1 MTQSVKKGI
10 PTLERAER
18 EVSER
23 HRPFPCS
30 GRSAS
35 ALDPPR
41 TRSTITRINLAT
53 LPPQPDLD
61 LGHSKNRYAIM
72 SESLLSSRNLA
83 FELYEVLDAE
93 GLTRRERFAEHSRE
107 TFDAALGTARTIA
120 EKYFAPHNR
129 KADENEPRYEN
140 GEAILIPEVKPAV
153 DAFLAA
159 GFLNASRDFEAGG
172 MQLPTLL
179 SQACFAH
186 FQAANVGTT
195 AYPFLTMG
203 AANLIESFGN
213 DEQKQRFLQ
222 PMIEGRFFGTM
233 ALTEPHAGSSLSDIR
248 TRAEPAEDGTYRL
261 RGNKIFISGGDHA
274 LSENIV
280 HMVLAKLPDAPGG
293 VKGISL
299 FIVPKFLVNDDGSLG
314 KRNDVLLTGLFH
326 KMGWKG
332 TTSTGLNFG
341 DNGECVGYLVGK
353 PHHGL
358 SYMFQMMNEARIGVG
373 LGAVM
378 LGYSGYLYSLDY
390 ARDRPQGRLPDSKSP
405 ESAPVPIIQHADVRR
420 MLLTQKAYV
429 EGAFDLCLYA
439 SRLFDDTQTGEAEDA
454 RKHAHELLDLL
465 TPVVKS
471 WPSEFCLKANEL
483 AIQVLGGHGYTREY
497 PVEQYY
503 RDNRLN
509 PIHEGTH
516 GIQSLDLL
524 GRKLA
529 QNGGTGLKQLLRLI
543 SDTCERAQ
551 GYDSLHEL
559 RQPLE
564 QLVAHVQAVTLGLL
578 TDLAQGRITST
589 LANSALYLKVFGHT
603 IIGWRWLE
611 QAIRAE
617 EGLGKGHSAD
627 SDFYKGKLQAARY
640 FLTRELPGCHHELSI
655 LENRDDTCLA
665 MRDDWF

>member
-1 MTQSVKKGI
+1 
-10 PTLERAER
+10 
-18 EVSER
+18 
-23 HRPFPCS
+23 
-30 GRSAS
+30 
-35 ALDPPR
+35 
-41 TRSTITRINLAT
+41 
-53 LPPQPDLD
+53 
-61 LGHSKNRYAIM
+61 M

-93 GLTRRERFAEHSRE
+93 ALIRRERFAEHSRE
-107 TFDAALGTARTIA
+107 TFDAAIGTARTIA

-140 GEAILIPEVKPAV
+140 GTAVLIPEVKPAV
-153 DAFLAA
+153 DAFLEA
-159 GFLNASRDFEAGG
+159 GFLNAARDFEAGG

-186 FQAANVGTT
+186 FQAANAGTT

-203 AANLIESFGN
+203 AANLIESFGS

-248 TRAEPAEDGTYRL
+248 TRAEPAADGSYRL
-261 RGNKIFISGGDHA
+261 RGNKIFISGGDHN

-314 KRNDVLLTGLFH
+314 KRNDVLLAGLFH

-332 TTSTGLNFG
+332 TTSTALNFG
-341 DNGECVGYLVGK
+341 DNNECVGYLVGK

-373 LGAVM
+373 MGAVM
-378 LGYSGYLYSLDY
+378 LGYAGYLYSLDY
-390 ARDRPQGRLPDSKSP
+390 ARERPQGRLPDNKSP
-405 ESAPVPIIQHADVRR
+405 DSAPVSIIQHTDVRR

-429 EGAFDLCLYA
+429 EGAFDLGLYA
-439 SRLFDDTQTGEAEDA
+439 ARLFDDAQTGETEQI
-454 RKHAHELLDLL
+454 RQQAHELLDLL
-465 TPVVKS
+465 TPIVKS

-483 AIQVLGGHGYTREY
+483 AIQILGGHGYTREY
-497 PVEQYY
+497 PVEQHY

-529 QNGGTGLKQLLRLI
+529 QNGGAGLKQLVRLI
-543 SDTCERAQ
+543 ADTTQRASAHSQ
-551 GYDSLHEL
+551 LDHL

-564 QLVAHVQAVTLGLL
+564 QLVTALQGVTVGLL
-578 TDLAQGRITST
+578 TDLAQGKVNVA
-589 LANSALYLKVFGHT
+589 LANSALYLKAFGHT
-603 IIGWRWLE
+603 VIGWRWLE

-617 EGLGKGHSAD
+617 EGLSRGNAAD
-627 SDFYKGKLQAARY
+627 LDFYKGKLQAARY
-640 FLTRELPGCHHELSI
+640 FLTWEVPACHHELAI
-655 LENRDDTCLA
+655 LQARDDVCLS
-665 MRDDWF
+665 MQNEWF

>member
-1 MTQSVKKGI
+1 
-10 PTLERAER
+10 
-18 EVSER
+18 
-23 HRPFPCS
+23 
-30 GRSAS
+30 
-35 ALDPPR
+35 
-41 TRSTITRINLAT
+41 
-53 LPPQPDLD
+53 
-61 LGHSKNRYAIM
+61 M

-93 GLTRRERFAEHSRE
+93 ALIRRERFAEHSRE
-107 TFDAALGTARTIA
+107 TFDAAIGTARTIA

-140 GEAILIPEVKPAV
+140 GTAVLIPEVKPAV
-153 DAFLAA
+153 DAFLEA
-159 GFLNASRDFEAGG
+159 GFLNAARDFEAGG

-186 FQAANVGTT
+186 FQAANAGTT

-203 AANLIESFGN
+203 AANLIESFGS

-248 TRAEPAEDGTYRL
+248 TRAEPAADGSYRL
-261 RGNKIFISGGDHA
+261 RGNKIFISGGDHN

-314 KRNDVLLTGLFH
+314 KRNDVLLAGLFH

-332 TTSTGLNFG
+332 TTSTALNFG

-373 LGAVM
+373 MGAVM
-378 LGYSGYLYSLDY
+378 LGYAGYLYSLDY
-390 ARDRPQGRLPDSKSP
+390 ARDRPQGRLPDNKSP
-405 ESAPVPIIQHADVRR
+405 DSAPVSIIQHTDVRR

-429 EGAFDLCLYA
+429 EGAFDLGLYA
-439 SRLFDDTQTGEAEDA
+439 ARLFDDAQTGETEQI
-454 RKHAHELLDLL
+454 RLQAHELLDLL
-465 TPVVKS
+465 TPIVKS

-483 AIQVLGGHGYTREY
+483 AIQILGGHGYTREY
-497 PVEQYY
+497 PVEQHY

-529 QNGGTGLKQLLRLI
+529 QNGGAGLKQLVRLI
-543 SDTCERAQ
+543 ADTTQRASAHSQ
-551 GYDSLHEL
+551 LDHL

-564 QLVAHVQAVTLGLL
+564 QLVTALQGVTVGLL
-578 TDLAQGRITST
+578 TDLAQGKVNVA
-589 LANSALYLKVFGHT
+589 LANSALYLKAFGHT
-603 IIGWRWLE
+603 VIGWRWLE

-617 EGLGKGHSAD
+617 EGLSRGNAAD
-627 SDFYKGKLQAARY
+627 LDFYKGKLQAARY
-640 FLTRELPGCHHELSI
+640 FLTWEVPACHHELAI
-655 LENRDDTCLA
+655 LQARDDVCLS
-665 MRDDWF
+665 MQNEWF

>member
-1 MTQSVKKGI
+1 M
-10 PTLERAER
+10 
-18 EVSER
+18 
-23 HRPFPCS
+23 
-30 GRSAS
+30 
-35 ALDPPR
+35 
-41 TRSTITRINLAT
+41 
-53 LPPQPDLD
+53 
-61 LGHSKNRYAIM
+61 
-72 SESLLSSRNLA
+72 
-83 FELYEVLDAE
+83 LDAE
-93 GLTRRERFAEHSRE
+93 ALTQRERFAEHSRE
-107 TFDAALGTARTIA
+107 TFDAAIGTARSIA

-129 KADENEPRYEN
+129 KNDENEPRYEN

-153 DAFLAA
+153 DAFLEA
-159 GFLNASRDFEAGG
+159 GFLNASRDFDAGG

-186 FQAANVGTT
+186 FQAANAASTS
-195 AYPFLTMG
+195 YPFLTMG
-203 AANLIESFGN
+203 AANLLESFGS

-248 TRAEPAEDGTYRL
+248 TRAEPQDDGTYRL
-261 RGNKIFISGGDHA
+261 KGNKIFISGGDHP

-280 HMVLAKLPDAPGG
+280 HMVLAKLPGAPAG

-299 FIVPKFLVNDDGSLG
+299 FIVPKYLVNDDGSLG
-314 KRNDVLLTGLFH
+314 QRNDVLLAGLFH
-326 KMGWKG
+326 KMGWRG
-332 TTSTGLNFG
+332 TTSTALNFG
-341 DNGECVGYLVGK
+341 DKGECVGYLVGK

-378 LGYSGYLYSLDY
+378 LGYSGYLYSLEY
-390 ARDRPQGRLPDSKSP
+390 ARERPQGRLPDSKDP
-405 ESAPVPIIQHADVRR
+405 TTAPVSIIQHADVKR

-429 EGAFDLCLYA
+429 EGAFDLALYA
-439 SRLFDDTQTGEAEDA
+439 SRLFDDSVTGDTEDS
-454 RKHAHELLDLL
+454 RKQALELLDLL
-465 TPVVKS
+465 TPIVKS

-483 AIQVLGGHGYTREY
+483 AIQILGGHGYTREY

-529 QNGGTGLKQLLRLI
+529 QNSGAGLKQLLRLI
-543 SDTCERAQ
+543 GDTCERAQ
-551 GYDSLHEL
+551 THDSLASL
-559 RQPLE
+559 RQPL
-564 QLVAHVQAVTLGLL
+564 QALVARLQSVTLGLL
-578 TDLAQGRITST
+578 ADLGKGQVSST

-603 IIGWRWLE
+603 VIGWRWLE

-617 EGLGKGHSAD
+617 QGLQRGNPAD
-627 SDFYKGKLQAARY
+627 EAFYRGKLQAARY
-640 FLTRELPGCHHELSI
+640 FLTWEVPSCAHELAI
-655 LENRDDTCLA
+655 LEARDDTCLS
-665 MRDDWF
+665 MQDGWF

>member
-1 MTQSVKKGI
+1 
-10 PTLERAER
+10 
-18 EVSER
+18 
-23 HRPFPCS
+23 
-30 GRSAS
+30 
-35 ALDPPR
+35 
-41 TRSTITRINLAT
+41 
-53 LPPQPDLD
+53 
-61 LGHSKNRYAIM
+61 M

-93 GLTRRERFAEHSRE
+93 ALIRRERFAEHSRE
-107 TFDAALGTARTIA
+107 TFDAAIGTARTIA
-120 EKYFAPHNR
+120 EKFFAPHNR

-140 GEAILIPEVKPAV
+140 GAAVLIPEVKPAV
-153 DAFLAA
+153 DAFLEA
-159 GFLNASRDFEAGG
+159 GFLNAARDFEAGG

-186 FQAANVGTT
+186 FQAANAGTT

-203 AANLIESFGN
+203 AANLIESFGS

-248 TRAEPAEDGTYRL
+248 TRAEPAADGSYRL
-261 RGNKIFISGGDHA
+261 RGNKIFISGGDHN

-314 KRNDVLLTGLFH
+314 KRNDVLLAGLFH

-332 TTSTGLNFG
+332 TTSTALNFG
-341 DNGECVGYLVGK
+341 DNNECVGYLVGK

-373 LGAVM
+373 MGAVM
-378 LGYSGYLYSLDY
+378 LGYAGYLYSLDY
-390 ARDRPQGRLPDSKSP
+390 ARERPQGRLPDNKSP
-405 ESAPVPIIQHADVRR
+405 DSAPVSIIQHTDVRR

-429 EGAFDLCLYA
+429 EGAFDLGLYA
-439 SRLFDDTQTGEAEDA
+439 ARLFDDAQTGETEQI
-454 RKHAHELLDLL
+454 RQQAHELLDLL
-465 TPVVKS
+465 TPIVKS

-483 AIQVLGGHGYTREY
+483 AIQILGGHGYTREY
-497 PVEQYY
+497 PVEQHY

-529 QNGGTGLKQLLRLI
+529 QNGGAGLKQLVRLI
-543 SDTCERAQ
+543 ADTAQRASTHSQ
-551 GYDSLHEL
+551 LDHL

-564 QLVAHVQAVTLGLL
+564 QLVTALQSVTVGLL
-578 TDLAQGRITST
+578 TDLAQGKVNVA
-589 LANSALYLKVFGHT
+589 LANSALYLKAFGHT
-603 IIGWRWLE
+603 VIGWRWLE

-617 EGLGKGHSAD
+617 EGLSRGNAAD
-627 SDFYKGKLQAARY
+627 VDFYKGKLQAARY
-640 FLTRELPGCHHELSI
+640 FLTWEVPACHHELAI
-655 LENRDDTCLA
+655 LQARDDVCLS
-665 MRDDWF
+665 MQNEWF

>member
-1 MTQSVKKGI
+1 
-10 PTLERAER
+10 
-18 EVSER
+18 
-23 HRPFPCS
+23 
-30 GRSAS
+30 
-35 ALDPPR
+35 
-41 TRSTITRINLAT
+41 
-53 LPPQPDLD
+53 
-61 LGHSKNRYAIM
+61 M

-93 GLTRRERFAEHSRE
+93 ALIRRERFAEHSRE
-107 TFDAALGTARTIA
+107 TFDAAIGTARTIA

-140 GEAILIPEVKPAV
+140 GAAVLIPEVKPAV
-153 DAFLAA
+153 DAFLEA
-159 GFLNASRDFEAGG
+159 GFLNAARDFEVGG

-186 FQAANVGTT
+186 FQAANAGTT

-203 AANLIESFGN
+203 AANLIESFGS

-248 TRAEPAEDGTYRL
+248 TRAEPATDGSYRL
-261 RGNKIFISGGDHA
+261 RGSKIFISGGDHN

-299 FIVPKFLVNDDGSLG
+299 FIVPKFLVNEDGSLG
-314 KRNDVLLTGLFH
+314 KRNDVLLAGLFH

-332 TTSTGLNFG
+332 TTSTALNFG

-353 PHHGL
+353 PHQGL

-373 LGAVM
+373 MGAVM
-378 LGYSGYLYSLDY
+378 LGYAGYLYSLDY
-390 ARDRPQGRLPDSKSP
+390 ARERPQGRLPDNKSP
-405 ESAPVPIIQHADVRR
+405 DSAPVSIIQHTDVRR

-429 EGAFDLCLYA
+429 EGAFDLGLYA
-439 SRLFDDTQTGEAEDA
+439 ARLFDDAQTGETEQI
-454 RKHAHELLDLL
+454 RQQAHELLDLL
-465 TPVVKS
+465 TPIVKS

-483 AIQVLGGHGYTREY
+483 AIQILGGHGYTREY
-497 PVEQYY
+497 PVEQHY

-529 QNGGTGLKQLLRLI
+529 QNGGAGLKQLVRLI
-543 SDTCERAQ
+543 ADTAQRASTHSQ
-551 GYDSLHEL
+551 LDHL

-564 QLVAHVQAVTLGLL
+564 QLVTALQGVTVGLL
-578 TDLAQGRITST
+578 TDLAQGKVNVA
-589 LANSALYLKVFGHT
+589 LANSALYLKAFGHT
-603 IIGWRWLE
+603 VIGWRWLE

-617 EGLGKGHSAD
+617 EGLSRGNAAD
-627 SDFYKGKLQAARY
+627 VDFYKGKLQAARY
-640 FLTRELPGCHHELSI
+640 FLTWEVPACHHELAI
-655 LENRDDTCLA
+655 LQARDDVCLS
-665 MRDDWF
+665 MQNEWF